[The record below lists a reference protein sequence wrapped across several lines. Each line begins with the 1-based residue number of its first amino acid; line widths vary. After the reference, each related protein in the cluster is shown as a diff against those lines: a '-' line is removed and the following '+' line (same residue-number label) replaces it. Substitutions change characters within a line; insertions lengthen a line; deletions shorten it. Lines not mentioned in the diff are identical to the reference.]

1 MSDVAPTITLVV
13 NGTPRTLAAGCSVA
27 HLVALVASSPKGIAV
42 AVNAD
47 VVPRSLWEQTAVAD
61 GDQVEVLTAAQGG

>member
-1 MSDVAPTITLVV
+1 MSEGDRTITLVV
-13 NGTPRTLAAGCSVA
+13 NGTPRSVAAGSSVE

-47 VVPRSLWEQTAVAD
+47 VVPRSLWAETAVAD